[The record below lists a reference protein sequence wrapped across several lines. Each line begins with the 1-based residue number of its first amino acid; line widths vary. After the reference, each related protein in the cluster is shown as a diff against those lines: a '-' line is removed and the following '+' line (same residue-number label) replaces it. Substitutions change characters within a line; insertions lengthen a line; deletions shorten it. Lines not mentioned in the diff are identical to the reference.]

1 MTQNHCWVA
10 GAPALPP
17 RLLQRPH
24 AHGVWVANATAPAA
38 SGAPDPAAIGGGEGV
53 EAASAERV
61 AAEDPLCGLLQM
73 QARCTPPTILDRQRD
88 MWTAW
93 CRSAHLRRLSRPL

>member
-1 MTQNHCWVA
+1 MA

-24 AHGVWVANATAPAA
+24 AHGVWVANATVPAA
-38 SGAPDPAAIGGGEGV
+38 SDPALNPAAVASGEAAEG
-53 EAASAERV
+53 ASAERV

-73 QARCTPPTILDRQRD
+73 QARCTLPVNYTDCDR
-88 MWTAW
+88 
-93 CRSAHLRRLSRPL
+93 